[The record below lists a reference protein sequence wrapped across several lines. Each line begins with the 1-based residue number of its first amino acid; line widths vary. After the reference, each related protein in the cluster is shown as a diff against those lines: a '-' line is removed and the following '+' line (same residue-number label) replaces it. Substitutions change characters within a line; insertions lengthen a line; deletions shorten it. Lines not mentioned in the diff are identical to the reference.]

1 MKAWHDLLP
10 VILTCRANGARLQA
24 LVKECHRVGIFNVNV
39 WYNESQT
46 AKKADRVFE
55 GHYDIVQAAYAYRK
69 DVFIIEDDCQ
79 FLFDDAGQR
88 ILDAHATAVRFKNW
102 TVLFAGHVPMGPM
115 WRRWDGLYTTSFPY
129 AAHSYIL
136 NRERVGNLLRRTP
149 KSKWK
154 RPWMGEG
161 YLGVPIL
168 EKLAVHPALTTQSVL
183 PSDMV
188 QALRMRS
195 IKDTSLDVWQAAM
208 HNVWLRD
215 IPLLLLLGLVIYMS
229 GAGKLE

>member
-1 MKAWHDLLP
+1 M
-10 VILTCRANGARLQA
+10 
-24 LVKECHRVGIFNVNV
+24 
-39 WYNESQT
+39 
-46 AKKADRVFE
+46 
-55 GHYDIVQAAYAYRK
+55 
-69 DVFIIEDDCQ
+69 
-79 FLFDDAGQR
+79 
-88 ILDAHATAVRFKNW
+88 
-102 TVLFAGHVPMGPM
+102 
-115 WRRWDGLYTTSFPY
+115 
-129 AAHSYIL
+129 
-136 NRERVGNLLRRTP
+136 
-149 KSKWK
+149 
-154 RPWMGEG
+154 
-161 YLGVPIL
+161 GVPIL